1 MATISRLGTINGAAA
16 DGSAEYD
23 LFLKVFS
30 G

>member
-1 MATISRLGTINGAAA
+1 MAYTRLGSVNGAAA
-16 DGSAEYD
+16 DGSAEYA